1 MVRSSPSTQAATI
14 LEVVAR
20 LGGVAPGEAVYT
32 ELRKSGDISFGEFM
46 RLLMVL
52 ELRGLVRVTA
62 ASESRFF
69 IHLTERAIKILTT
82 RETTEEEGS

>member
-1 MVRSSPSTQAATI
+1 
-14 LEVVAR
+14 
-20 LGGVAPGEAVYT
+20 
-32 ELRKSGDISFGEFM
+32 M